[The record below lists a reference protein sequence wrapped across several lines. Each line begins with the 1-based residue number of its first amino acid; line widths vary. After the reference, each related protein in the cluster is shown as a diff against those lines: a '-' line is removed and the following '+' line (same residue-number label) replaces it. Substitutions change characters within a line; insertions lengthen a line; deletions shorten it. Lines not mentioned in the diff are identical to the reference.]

1 MEAERRFDTTTTV
14 VGMSQ
19 IAAIPEARGD
29 YGRLPLEPP
38 DNLNSGF

>member
-19 IAAIPEARGD
+19 IAAIPEARD